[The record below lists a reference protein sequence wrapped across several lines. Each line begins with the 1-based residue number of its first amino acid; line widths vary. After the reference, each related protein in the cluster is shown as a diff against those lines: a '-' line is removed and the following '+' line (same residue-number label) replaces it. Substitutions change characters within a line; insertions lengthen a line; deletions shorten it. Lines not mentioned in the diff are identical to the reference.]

1 LLQQGRIASKKTD
14 NRSMAAVAQKFFLQR
29 DGYFGKNT
37 SGGIHGFFLLIWW
50 CHSGF
55 SIKAH
60 VEQLKE
66 GGNNKS

>member
-1 LLQQGRIASKKTD
+1 
-14 NRSMAAVAQKFFLQR
+14 MAAVAQKFFLQR